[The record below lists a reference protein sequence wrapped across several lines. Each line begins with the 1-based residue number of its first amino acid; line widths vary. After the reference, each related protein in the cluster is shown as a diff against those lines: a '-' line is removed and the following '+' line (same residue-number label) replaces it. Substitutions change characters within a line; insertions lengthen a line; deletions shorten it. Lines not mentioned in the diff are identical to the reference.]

1 MRVAGEREDEQD
13 NTPLTEEELSGGPL
27 VQETMAVPLLE
38 AAAIKPIKLPNKP
51 LFDERGVAT
60 GVVMRPCVSRGRRIR
75 NMPPRYSPRMLA
87 ESANVFTGWLMY
99 IDHLP
104 ARVAEELEERERY
117 VLDALPPA
125 LAENHAK
132 RSVLRIGGQALR
144 SWYDPEYVRED
155 DEEHAYEHG
164 ATLAE
169 YWATP
174 FIRGLANENPNLFH
188 TSINAWPT
196 GGKPTTHKSMRVME
210 ILGIRR
216 KPEGSW
222 DYVPRG
228 GAGGRLQAA
237 DEELMVS
244 VCESVYDS
252 RVVQIDLAKTNAADL
267 RSKLRSD
274 FPQLAEEL
282 GIKADDAPANTGGGG
297 APPVSQLSEA
307 DVQRMIEKASEGRSE
322 PLSEQQLSE
331 KVTELAED
339 LLAERDEQRALA
351 AAAHELIEAVDGL
364 GSTWK
369 ADLKA
374 RYSVTPDGPTPAL
387 VSVIEA
393 AEQGDKTPRELIEA
407 RIEDDVKHVS
417 KLHEEAG
424 GKPLVR
430 GEGGGGN
437 NPERAPVRESK
448 TDDGYSWRDRAIELG
463 LAESEEELLE
473 AEGVEFEK
481 PQKAE
486 AK

>member
-1 MRVAGEREDEQD
+1 MEPEHED

-27 VQETMAVPLLE
+27 VQETLAVPLLE
-38 AAAIKPIKLPNKP
+38 AAVPIKPIQLPDKP
-51 LFDERGVAT
+51 LFNERGVAT

-87 ESANVFTGWLMY
+87 ESASVFTGWLMY

-104 ARVAEELEERERY
+104 ARVAEELEEREKY
-117 VLDALPPA
+117 VLDKLPA
-125 LAENHAK
+125 KLVENHAR

-144 SWYDPEYVRED
+144 TWYDPEYVRED
-155 DEEHAYEHG
+155 DEEHGYEKG

-174 FIRGLANENPNLFH
+174 FVRALANENPNLFH

-196 GGKPTTHKSMRVME
+196 GGKPATHKSMRVME

-282 GIKADDAPANTGGGG
+282 GIKADDAAPASGSSAT
-297 APPVSQLSEA
+297 PPVAGLSET
-307 DVQRMIEKASEGRSE
+307 DVQRMIEKAGEGRAE
-322 PLSEQQLSE
+322 PLSEEELSE
-331 KVTELAED
+331 KVTELAEE
-339 LLAERDEQRALA
+339 LMAERDEQRALA
-351 AAAHELIEAVDGL
+351 TRAHTLIEAVDGL
-364 GSTWK
+364 GETWK

-374 RYSVTPDGPTPAL
+374 RYSVTPDGPSPAL
-387 VSVIEA
+387 AAVFEA
-393 AEQGDKTPRELIEA
+393 ADAGDKSPEELVEA
-407 RIEDDVKHVS
+407 RINDDVKHCS
-417 KLHEEAG
+417 KLVEEAG

-430 GEGGGGN
+430 GEGGGGTQ
-437 NPERAPVRESK
+437 PERKAAGKVSESN
-448 TDDGYSWRDRAIELG
+448 DSPSWRERAVDLG
-463 LAESEEELLE
+463 LYESEDEVLK
-473 AEGVEFEK
+473 ANGVLVESAGGDK
-481 PQKAE
+481 
-486 AK
+486 